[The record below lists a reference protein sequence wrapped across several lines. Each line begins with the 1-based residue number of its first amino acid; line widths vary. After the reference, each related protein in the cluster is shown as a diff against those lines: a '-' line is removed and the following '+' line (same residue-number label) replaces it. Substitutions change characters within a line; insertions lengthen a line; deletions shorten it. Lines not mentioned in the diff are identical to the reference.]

1 MAIIVY
7 NRTKESHGGPNNYPI
22 FRPSV
27 LGNPFTHIKERN
39 TKAMYVVGSR
49 DEAIDRYSEYF
60 DIMYGA
66 NRAFTKVIDEI
77 YEKYKNG
84 EDVYLECYC
93 KKYCTEDQN
102 KHIDEVRCHGD
113 IIAEKLRKRLI
124 KEKFKS
130 IYKSNAGTVTPL
142 NNDNTP

>member
-7 NRTKESHGGPNNYPI
+7 NRTKENHGGPNNYPI

-93 KKYCTEDQN
+93 HPQ
-102 KHIDEVRCHGD
+102 RCHGD
-113 IIAEKLRKRLI
+113 VIVEKLRKRLI
-124 KEKFKS
+124 KEKMEKLV
-130 IYKSNAGTVTPL
+130 KK
-142 NNDNTP
+142 